1 MEKFP
6 LISNIP
12 LHIRTNPP
20 WFAQM
25 YSRTRI
31 TALLLLLPL
40 LTQCGTV
47 TAPTT
52 NVVTGPFD
60 SRGNYIEAWVNT
72 PEKWH
77 RPSTPATRPR
87 PTNFLASREPER
99 RPQPQ
104 LQSATAEARILAHRA
119 PSPAITAP
127 QPKPK
132 PVVVKPKPR
141 LVKYTV
147 RKGDNLSRIA
157 SRHGVSLAAL
167 RRANGIS
174 GDLIRPGQSLTIPR

>member
-1 MEKFP
+1 MIMAMP
-6 LISNIP
+6 
-12 LHIRTNPP
+12 
-20 WFAQM
+20 
-25 YSRTRI
+25 SRARI
-31 TALLLLLPL
+31 TVSLLLLPI
-40 LTQCGTV
+40 LTQCSTQN
-47 TAPTT
+47 APTT

-60 SRGNYIEAWVNT
+60 SRGNYIEEWVHT

-87 PTNFLASREPER
+87 PTHLIAKRESQR

-147 RKGDNLSRIA
+147 RKGDSLSRIA
-157 SRHGVSLAAL
+157 SRHGISLSAL
-167 RRANGIS
+167 RRANRIS
-174 GDLIRPGQSLTIPR
+174 GDLIRPGQLLTIPR

>member
-25 YSRTRI
+25 LSRTRI

-60 SRGNYIEAWVNT
+60 SRGNYIEEWVHT

-87 PTNFLASREPER
+87 PTHLIAKRESQRRPE
-99 RPQPQ
+99 PQPQ
-104 LQSATAEARILAHRA
+104 IAVVETRPVSPTTSSPVVSA
-119 PSPAITAP
+119 PK
-127 QPKPK
+127 PKPK
-132 PVVVKPKPR
+132 PVVVKPKPK

-157 SRHGVSLAAL
+157 SRHGVTLAAL